1 MVRLTEPDMMNPRL
15 AETTHYFL
23 KEHLINEF
31 EKAEITQAEFAK
43 RLRVDP
49 RQVRR
54 LLDPQTSTGLAHFDA
69 AFKALGLSLSVEI
82 LKLRRA
88 AN

>member
-1 MVRLTEPDMMNPRL
+1 MGRLTETSMSVRV

-23 KEHLINEF
+23 KHRLIDEF
-31 EKAEITQAEFAK
+31 EKAEITKTELAR
-43 RLRVDP
+43 RLRIHET
-49 RQVRR
+49 QVRR
-54 LLDPQTSTGLAHFDA
+54 LLDPDTSTSLAHFDA

-82 LKLRRA
+82 LRLRRK